1 LLKNG
6 GKSNQIGAMSMSFM
20 EESAISEKRRFRRSD
35 VDIPVR
41 YSRTN
46 QFFKQGRAANASEGG
61 LLICLP
67 EKMDIGHHLVL
78 KLFFPLHSGLDIIE
92 AVVRVVWM
100 DIHLRKD
107 WTWDYRVGVRFED
120 ISQTNMT
127 VLKDF
132 LTGLEQK
139 PSYSS

>member
-1 LLKNG
+1 
-6 GKSNQIGAMSMSFM
+6 M
-20 EESAISEKRRFRRSD
+20 EETFISEKRKFPRSEID
-35 VDIPVR
+35 LPVK

-46 QFFKQGRAANASEGG
+46 LFFKQGRAANASEGG

-78 KLFFPLHSGLDIIE
+78 KLFFPLHSGSNIIE
-92 AVVRVVWM
+92 TVVRVVWM

-120 ISQTNMT
+120 ISEADK
-127 VLKDF
+127 VALKNF
-132 LTGLEQK
+132 LSNLEQE
-139 PSYSS
+139 PSYTS

>member
-1 LLKNG
+1 
-6 GKSNQIGAMSMSFM
+6 M
-20 EESAISEKRRFRRSD
+20 EDTFTSEKREFPRSD
-35 VDIPVR
+35 IDLPVK

-46 QFFKQGRAANASEGG
+46 LFFKHGWAANASEGG

-78 KLFFPLHSGLDIIE
+78 KLFFPLHSGLNIIE

-107 WTWDYRVGVRFED
+107 WTWDYRIGVRFED
-120 ISQTNMT
+120 ISEGDRTI
-127 VLKDF
+127 LKNF
-132 LTGLEQK
+132 LSNLEQK
-139 PSYSS
+139 PSCTS

>member
-1 LLKNG
+1 M
-6 GKSNQIGAMSMSFM
+6 AFM
-20 EESAISEKRRFRRSD
+20 ENTLVLEKRKSPRT
-35 VDIPVR
+35 DIDLPVK

-46 QFFKQGRAANASEGG
+46 LFFKHGRAANASEGG

-78 KLFFPLHSGLDIIE
+78 KLFFPLLSGLNIIE

-107 WTWDYRVGVRFED
+107 WTWDYRIGVRFED
-120 ISQTNMT
+120 ISQANMDL
-127 VLKDF
+127 LKNF
-132 LTGLEQK
+132 LTGLEPK
-139 PSYSS
+139 PPYTS

>member
-1 LLKNG
+1 
-6 GKSNQIGAMSMSFM
+6 MSFM
-20 EESAISEKRRFRRSD
+20 EETITSEKRKFPRSD
-35 VDIPVR
+35 IDLPVK

-46 QFFKQGRAANASEGG
+46 RFFKQGRVANASEGG

-78 KLFFPLHSGLDIIE
+78 KLFFPRRSGLNIIE

-100 DIHLRKD
+100 DIHVRKD
-107 WTWDYRVGVRFED
+107 WTWDYRIGVNFED
-120 ISQTNMT
+120 ISQADMT

-132 LTGLEQK
+132 LTSREPT
-139 PSYSS
+139 PSYAS

>member
-1 LLKNG
+1 M
-6 GKSNQIGAMSMSFM
+6 AFM
-20 EESAISEKRRFRRSD
+20 ENTLVSEKRKFPRSD
-35 VDIPVR
+35 IDLLVK

-46 QFFKQGRAANASEGG
+46 LFFKHGRATNASEGG

-67 EKMDIGHHLVL
+67 ERMDIGHHLVL
-78 KLFFPLHSGLDIIE
+78 KLFFPLHAGLNIIE

-107 WTWDYRVGVRFED
+107 WAWDYRIGVRFED

-127 VLKDF
+127 ILKNF

-139 PSYSS
+139 PFYPS

>member
-1 LLKNG
+1 
-6 GKSNQIGAMSMSFM
+6 M
-20 EESAISEKRRFRRSD
+20 EESAISEKRRFQRSD
-35 VDIPVR
+35 VDLPVR

-78 KLFFPLHSGLDIIE
+78 KLFFPLHSGLNIIE

-127 VLKDF
+127 ILKDF

-139 PSYSS
+139 PSYTS